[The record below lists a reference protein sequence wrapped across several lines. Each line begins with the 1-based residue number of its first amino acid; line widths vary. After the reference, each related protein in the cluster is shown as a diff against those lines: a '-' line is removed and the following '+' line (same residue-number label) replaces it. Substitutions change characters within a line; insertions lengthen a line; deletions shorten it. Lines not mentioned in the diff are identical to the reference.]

1 MQRGSFVRLLWRVA
15 EVVLIAVAIMLLV
28 GHFSQAGGGHED
40 PVRFPFD

>member
-28 GHFSQAGGGHED
+28 GHFSQHVRVAGGTQ
-40 PVRFPFD
+40 FL